1 MQDENKIVFFGFYG
15 GYNRLSHY
23 IYINAIEDG
32 YSFKYGLSVDGK
44 IIKNDSSML
53 QESIETEKNFLILLE
68 KQKKLQLIGNTIM
81 IIQMF

>member
-53 QESIETEKNFLILLE
+53 QESIETEEKFLDFIGKN
-68 KQKKLQLIGNTIM
+68 KKNYS
-81 IIQMF
+81 